1 MEATMTWAACVIA
14 KHRQTHSYLDI
25 YLSTYWSLYFCF
37 PDDSSTT
44 TVLTPV
50 SFPPVLTPSVPVL
63 LPSSHEGV
71 VLAGFQ
77 DCSHEAIRY
86 LIDVEKIAQ
95 DDPLIVGLQQHLR
108 QHQQQ
113 MDLAQTFSECL
124 QSMDSEDMSDSHS
137 ERTDLKHIPQSHY
150 ELSSMD
156 MTDSHSE
163 ADSLE
168 DRLTG
173 DCNTGSDNENMN
185 EQMTDSVLDL
195 ALLAQNNPAIASLTE
210 EILGL
215 LEEEQMGSQPVTDN
229 VPPNES

>member
-1 MEATMTWAACVIA
+1 M
-14 KHRQTHSYLDI
+14 
-25 YLSTYWSLYFCF
+25 
-37 PDDSSTT
+37 
-44 TVLTPV
+44 
-50 SFPPVLTPSVPVL
+50 LTPSVPVL

-150 ELSSMD
+150 ELNSMD

-173 DCNTGSDNENMN
+173 DCNTGSDNENIN

-229 VPPNES
+229 IPPNES